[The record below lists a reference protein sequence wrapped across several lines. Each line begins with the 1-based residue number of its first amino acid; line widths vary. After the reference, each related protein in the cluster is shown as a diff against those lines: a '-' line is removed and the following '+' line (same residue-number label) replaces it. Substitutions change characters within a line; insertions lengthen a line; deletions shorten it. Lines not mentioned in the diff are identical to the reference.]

1 MEIARRAYQISCEEL
16 DAARRAYVARRSR
29 ATSAALGICW
39 ELHKQATERLNQAQR
54 AQRGGR

>member
-39 ELHKQATERLNQAQR
+39 ELHKQAT
-54 AQRGGR
+54 